1 MNIASQ
7 TVQRGTRLVLVA
19 SVLLLASCGGGGGGG
34 GGTTR
39 YSVGGTVSG
48 LGGTLVLQN
57 NGADNLTLTSDGR
70 FTFQTLLSPT
80 STYAVTVLTQ
90 PADQV
95 CTVANASG
103 TVRANVTNVAVTCV
117 YTLSHTLGGTISGL
131 AAAGLTIT
139 AGAGNVVAP
148 VSGDATFTLPAG
160 VAGNAVYDVGVAT
173 QPTGQTCVIL
183 NSHGVVNSTDVTDI
197 DVRCLSNVTSP
208 LRGTYTTVVSGATTA
223 NYALTLFDDGVYL
236 FGSVSDDPA
245 CGASLGNGI
254 EYGVYR
260 YNAGT
265 GAFEIRSAVLDTNG
279 SCGLWNNGSQANGT
293 LSVAGAGSN
302 TLLTLT
308 TGSATFQYLAADS
321 TAGLLIGSWPD
332 PYQRGFTT
340 YADAGGTHVYTLS
353 VWTQRSPV
361 GHDDGYRAGIETSCG
376 TTTTFAGGDLTMDP
390 ASVLCTT
397 PVPGIPPPVDTNGA
411 AGLSGYG
418 TAPIPFAVDV
428 DELTLAGDGYRRLTP
443 P

>member
-1 MNIASQ
+1 M
-7 TVQRGTRLVLVA
+7 
-19 SVLLLASCGGGGGGG
+19 
-34 GGTTR
+34 
-39 YSVGGTVSG
+39 
-48 LGGTLVLQN
+48 
-57 NGADNLTLTSDGR
+57 
-70 FTFQTLLSPT
+70 
-80 STYAVTVLTQ
+80 
-90 PADQV
+90 
-95 CTVANASG
+95 
-103 TVRANVTNVAVTCV
+103 
-117 YTLSHTLGGTISGL
+117 
-131 AAAGLTIT
+131 
-139 AGAGNVVAP
+139 
-148 VSGDATFTLPAG
+148 
-160 VAGNAVYDVGVAT
+160 
-173 QPTGQTCVIL
+173 IL
-183 NSHGVVNSTDVTDI
+183 NAHGVVNSTDVTDI

-236 FGSVSDDPA
+236 FGSVSDDTA

-279 SCGLWNNGSQANGT
+279 SCGLWNGASQANGT
-293 LSVAGAGSN
+293 LTVAGAGSN

-321 TAGLLIGSWPD
+321 TPGTLIGSWPD
-332 PYQRGFTT
+332 PYQQGFTV
-340 YADAGGTHVYTLS
+340 YSDAGGTNVYTLS
-353 VWTQRSPV
+353 VWTQRSPA

-376 TTTTFAGGDLTMDP
+376 TATTFAGGDLTMDP

-418 TAPIPFAVDV
+418 TTPIPFAVDV
-428 DELTLAGDGYRRLTP
+428 DELTLAGDAYLRLDP